1 MRNLGRF
8 LYGFSGIDG
17 TYRRIPRQSLCGHSS
32 RHTPNRRPIASKTP
46 KNSHFG
52 PMGLHFG
59 GLSAR
64 TGQLGHNQHL
74 PRILQ
79 PVYQPVPSCPLCTE
93 QLSPLSHALDE
104 FGSKA
109 INLRDLLSRQTPGFQ
124 FGCNQVRMFLT
135 NVPQRISH
143 GFADVL
149 ARITA
154 QPRQP

>member
-1 MRNLGRF
+1 MRAFFAAHAKPQTHCVKNTEKQPFHANGSTLW
-8 LYGFSGIDG
+8 
-17 TYRRIPRQSLCGHSS
+17 RIVREDRPAWPQPASSSHSPT
-32 RHTPNRRPIASKTP
+32 R
-46 KNSHFG
+46 
-52 PMGLHFG
+52 
-59 GLSAR
+59 LSA
-64 TGQLGHNQHL
+64 GALM
-74 PRILQ
+74 
-79 PVYQPVPSCPLCTE
+79 PLCTE

-109 INLRDLLSRQTPGFQ
+109 INLQDLLRLQTPGFQ

-135 NVPQRISH
+135 DVPQRISH